1 MVKHKRT
8 VLIVILAMI
17 AAVAAGSFI
26 IQQRGNVVRQP
37 AITVEQGELDL
48 TKWDYERT
56 KVIMLAGQWHFYWQ
70 QLLAGDD
77 FNGKAPMPNAMYA
90 NVPSVWNQYERD
102 GRSLPGYGYAT
113 YRLRVKT
120 DGNLPDLALKIP
132 IMSTAYNIII
142 HGESVAVNGKVAKD
156 REHAEAA
163 YKPQSITFRP
173 PAEDFDIVVH
183 ISNYIYARGGMWF
196 AIELGTE
203 DGIASR
209 NKEQFAVSMF
219 IVGSTFMIGLYHLII
234 FLLRRSNRSALY
246 FGLICLVV
254 VFRTLAMKD
263 MFLLH
268 LLPDISIRT
277 LVFIEYMTYYGGMT
291 LTALFLR
298 ELYPEEFSRKVV
310 RGMTIVSCLFML
322 SVIATPL
329 EWYTRWTN
337 MYHIFILASCLY
349 YLYGLML
356 AVRRGRSGAVLQV
369 VGAIILMSAMFH
381 DILLLEYPDSYY
393 WLGRQYFLVG
403 IFALIVIEASELAR
417 RFSHAFST
425 VETLSEKLLSL
436 DRLKDEFLANTSHE
450 LRTPLHGIIN
460 LSQSVLERASDRL
473 NPEEKHNVGTII
485 SVSRRLSNL
494 INDIL
499 DMSKMKNGTLALRR
513 AEVELGPLVQVVL
526 DMFRFLAGDKDIRLL
541 NGLPAQPIW
550 IYADEDR
557 VLQIMY
563 NLIGNALKFTKSG
576 EIRVEAYERAGMVV
590 IAVHDTG
597 IGIVGSKL
605 HSIFDSYEQGDASN
619 GGTGLG
625 LTVTKQLVELQGGTI
640 RVSSQVNKGSVFTF
654 TLPQAEHSDGHAA
667 AGGQLEGMEKPAEY
681 PPNMREAAA
690 GRMEILPKDV
700 LLSRDENAYT
710 ILVADD
716 DPVNRQVLHHLLS
729 ADNCQVIAVPDGIKA
744 LEELENNR
752 RIDLAVLD
760 LMMPGLTGYEVCR
773 TIRKRYTLSELP
785 VLLLTARSRPEDKLA
800 AFDAGVNDFLSK
812 PVEAGELRARIRTL
826 LSMKTSISELIS
838 SEMAFLQAQ
847 IKPHFL
853 FNAFST
859 ILSVSYKDIG
869 KAQGLLIELSLFLRH
884 SFDFH
889 NRDKLIPISQELEL
903 VHSYLKIEKARFGDR
918 LRMVMDIEEGL
929 QGDIPPLIIQ
939 PLVENA
945 IRHGIMGKVEG
956 GKVRLSVRRDG
967 VRLCIAITDDGIGIS
982 ANVLANLGS
991 NRPHSGGGVGLI
1003 NIERRLRNHYGVG
1016 LEIESEQGKG
1026 TTIIIRIPNV

>member
-8 VLIVILAMI
+8 VLIVILVMI
-17 AAVAAGSFI
+17 AATAVGSFI
-26 IQQRGNVVRQP
+26 ISGNVARQP

-48 TKWDYERT
+48 TKWDYEHT
-56 KVIMLAGQWHFYWQ
+56 KVIMLAGQWSFYWQ
-70 QLLAGDD
+70 QLLAGHD
-77 FNGKAPMPNAMYA
+77 FSGNAPMPNAMYA
-90 NVPSVWNQYERD
+90 NVPSVWNQYEID

-120 DGNLPDLALKIP
+120 DGNLPNLALKIP
-132 IMSTAYNIII
+132 IMSTAYNIMINR
-142 HGESVAVNGKVAKD
+142 ESVAVNGKVAED
-156 REHAEAA
+156 RERAEAA
-163 YKPQSITFRP
+163 YKPQSITFQP
-173 PAEDFDIVVH
+173 PAEDFDIIVQ

-203 DGIASR
+203 EGIASR

-219 IVGSTFMIGLYHLII
+219 IVGSTFMIGLYHII
-234 FLLRRSNRSALY
+234 VFLLRRNNRSALY

-268 LLPDISIRT
+268 LLPDLSIRT

-291 LTALFLR
+291 LTAMFIR
-298 ELYPEEFSRKVV
+298 ELYPEEFSHKVN

-337 MYHIFILASCLY
+337 MYHLFILASCLY

-356 AVRRGRSGAVLQV
+356 AVKRKRSGAMLQV

-381 DILLLEYPDSYY
+381 DILLLEYPNSYH
-393 WLGRQYFLVG
+393 WLGRQYFLIGV
-403 IFALIVIEASELAR
+403 FALIVIEATELAR

-436 DRLKDEFLANTSHE
+436 DRMKDEFLANTSHE

-473 NPEEKHNVGTII
+473 NTAEKHNVGTII

-513 AEVELGPLVQVVL
+513 TEVELGPLVQVVL
-526 DMFRFLAGDKDIRLL
+526 DMFRFLAGDKDIRLVS
-541 NGLPAQPIW
+541 GLPARPTW

-563 NLIGNALKFTKSG
+563 NLVGNALKFTKSG
-576 EIRVEAYERAGMVV
+576 EIRVEAYERGGMAV

-605 HSIFDSYEQGDASN
+605 HSIFDSYEQGDASY

-625 LTVTKQLVELQGGTI
+625 LSVSKQLVELHGGTI
-640 RVSSQVNKGSVFTF
+640 RASSQVNKGSVFTF
-654 TLPQAEHSDGHAA
+654 TIPLARQKDEQSA
-667 AGGQLEGMEKPAEY
+667 AGAQMERVEEPAEY
-681 PPNMREAAA
+681 PPDMREAAA
-690 GRMEILPKDV
+690 GRMEILPQDV
-700 LLSRDENAYT
+700 LLSKDENAYT

-716 DPVNRQVLHHLLS
+716 DPVNRQVLHHLLT
-729 ADNCQVIAVPDGIKA
+729 ADNCQVIAVPDGTKA
-744 LEELENNR
+744 LEALESNH

-773 TIRKRYTLSELP
+773 AIRKRYPLSELP

-869 KAQGLLIELSLFLRH
+869 KAQSLLVELSLFLRH

-889 NRDKLIPISQELEL
+889 NRDKLIPIRQELEL
-903 VHSYLKIEKARFGDR
+903 VHSYLMIEKARFGDR
-918 LRMVMDIEEGL
+918 LRMVMDVEEGL
-929 QGDIPPLIIQ
+929 DGQIPPLIIQ

-945 IRHGIMGKVEG
+945 VRHGIMGKVEG
-956 GKVRLSVRRDG
+956 GEVRLSMRRDEA
-967 VRLCIAITDDGIGIS
+967 RLYIAITDDGIGIS
-982 ANVLANLGS
+982 ADVLAHLGD
-991 NRPHSGGGVGLI
+991 RRHTHSGGGVGLI